1 MIGLT
6 INLRF
11 VAAVFEEELVQEVQ
25 DEDAA
30 EEEVILDES
39 TFLSENI
46 FCETVQEDDESGE
59 VFVNEVTLEE
69 GVNEVEVGHSIII

>member
-1 MIGLT
+1 MVT
-6 INLRF
+6 INLRI

-69 GVNEVEVGHSIII
+69 GVNEVEVGYSII